1 MKFYYNFNS
10 IRIFLV
16 FIFLMSG
23 TFLRGQILEPAKWS
37 LTTSVNEIETG
48 QELDLIFNAVID
60 QNWYLYSSDFDPDL
74 GPIVAEFTFEPDD
87 SYELVG
93 GIRPIN
99 PKKKY
104 DDLWE
109 GDITYFREKG
119 QFRQTVKVLTSDFK
133 VTGSYLYQVCSDIDG
148 KCINF
153 EEDFVFDKVKVTG
166 QGVGKSEGTDE
177 EQTGASSTE
186 TQEEGDESKS
196 EATDDT
202 DPDEDKSIP
211 SIEAAPI
218 DIDNKDKPSQAED
231 PASVDIDETKPL
243 LSQRGSNDPYSLL
256 AFMVIAFLGGLAAL
270 FTPCVFP
277 MIPMTVSFFT
287 GRAKTRKEGV
297 KNALIYGF
305 SIILIYTLV
314 GSILAPFMGP
324 EMANVLATHWLPNVI
339 FSLVFLIFA
348 LSFFGLFEITLPSSF
363 VNKIDKKADKGGL
376 IGIFFM
382 AFTLVL
388 VSFSCTGPI
397 VGSILVES
405 AGGMVLKPI
414 LGMLGFSLAFAI
426 PFTLFA
432 IFPEWLNTLPKSG
445 GWLNTV
451 KVVLG
456 FIELAFALKFLSVAD
471 QAYHWGILDREV
483 YLALW
488 IVIFTMLG
496 FYILGKIRLPH
507 DSKLETIGVGRLMI
521 SIVIFSFVVYL
532 IPGMIGAPLKSL
544 AGYLPPMSTHD
555 FALLDEVRNNSGAG
569 HFSSDNEELCDAPKY
584 ADFLHLPHGIKGYFD
599 YEQAIQCA
607 REKNKPLFIDFTGH
621 GCVNCREMEARV
633 WSDPEVLKI
642 LRNDYIVVALYVDD
656 KTDLPEIDWY
666 TSTYDNK
673 VKKSIGKQNADFQI
687 TKYNNNAQPFYVL
700 LDKDENLLV
709 SPKAYDLNI
718 RNFVDFLEEGKKNFH
733 SK

>member
-1 MKFYYNFNS
+1 LK
-10 IRIFLV
+10 
-16 FIFLMSG
+16 
-23 TFLRGQILEPAKWS
+23 GQILEPAKWS
-37 LTTSVNEIETG
+37 AATSVNEIEIG

-74 GPIVAEFTFEPDD
+74 GPIVTEFTFEPDD

-93 GIRPIN
+93 GVRPIN

-109 GDITYFREKG
+109 GDITYFRDKG
-119 QFRQTVKVLTSDFK
+119 QFRQTIKVLTSDLK
-133 VTGSYLYQVCSDIDG
+133 VAGSYVYQVCSDIDG

-153 EEDFVFDKVKVTG
+153 EEDFIFDKVKVSG
-166 QGVGKSEGTDE
+166 QGQGKSERPSE
-177 EQTGASSTE
+177 EQTGEISDKTTGVENETTVTTE
-186 TQEEGDESKS
+186 
-196 EATDDT
+196 DT
-202 DPDEDKSIP
+202 DPGEDKSIP
-211 SIEAAPI
+211 SITADPI
-218 DIDNKDKPSQAED
+218 ILDGEDESSQAQD
-231 PASVDIDETKPL
+231 PGSEKVDKSKPL
-243 LSQRGSNDPYSLL
+243 LSQRSSTDPYSLL

-270 FTPCVFP
+270 LTPCVFP

-287 GRAKTRKEGV
+287 GRAKSRRQGV
-297 KNALIYGF
+297 KNALLYGF

-324 EMANVLATHWLPNVI
+324 EMANVLATHWIPNVI

-363 VNKIDKKADKGGL
+363 VNKIDQKADKGGL

-405 AGGMVLKPI
+405 AGGLVLKPI

-471 QAYHWGILDREV
+471 QAYHWGLLDREV

-488 IVIFTMLG
+488 IVIFAMLG

-507 DSKLETIGVGRLMI
+507 DSKLETVGVGRLII

-532 IPGMIGAPLKSL
+532 IPGMFGAPLKSL

-555 FALLDEVRNNSGAG
+555 FPLLDEVRNNAGSGQMA
-569 HFSSDNEELCDAPKY
+569 SDAEELCDAPKY

-599 YEQAIQCA
+599 YDQAIQCA

-642 LRNDYIVVALYVDD
+642 LKNDYIVVALYVDD
-656 KTDLPEIDWY
+656 KTDLPESAWY
-666 TSTYDNK
+666 TSTYDDK

-687 TKYNNNAQPFYVL
+687 TEYNNNAQPFYVL

-709 SPKAYDLNI
+709 SPKAYDLDI
-718 RNFVDFLEEGKKNFH
+718 RNFIDFLEEGKKNFY
-733 SK
+733 SR